1 MTPARARLGTAS
13 ASFLLPGP
21 EALCRPRAQRPCRRE
36 WRGASAAGAAGGTVP
51 APGGARPAA
60 ATSPVHC
67 RLKASVCWKP
77 GVARFH
83 QAPFGATV
91 SRTQTRTVRQAVPRP
106 WLRGRR
112 QTCARTSRPPCAPPC
127 AGLSCVFASQAPQRS
142 SPAPAPP
149 GRSRRK
155 SPPARRSG
163 LVTSLA
169 QAAREEAV
177 HSGHGGPSRPPAHT
191 WSPDAGQVPPA
202 EPLPRQH
209 QRGRRARETGAS
221 KLPAA
226 AAPLDCSSASR
237 HVGPRGRS
245 HAAVFLN

>member
-1 MTPARARLGTAS
+1 MQMAAQGSLRASADAAAPVLELNSRRQSTSRPGTPQEAVTPARARLGTAS

-142 SPAPAPP
+142 SPPRPPP
-149 GRSRRK
+149 GTEPEEESAGAEIRSRDFAR
-155 SPPARRSG
+155 SGCPRGGCAQRARR
-163 LVTSLA
+163 
-169 QAAREEAV
+169 
-177 HSGHGGPSRPPAHT
+177 
-191 WSPDAGQVPPA
+191 A
-202 EPLPRQH
+202 EPSP
-209 QRGRRARETGAS
+209 
-221 KLPAA
+221 
-226 AAPLDCSSASR
+226 SS
-237 HVGPRGRS
+237 HV
-245 HAAVFLN
+245 VT